1 MGYMK
6 NTDASNKMIQTNVN
20 KADASYANTQED
32 NVNAQDSR
40 SQTISSEEL
49 ADREV
54 YKFRLVTRLGE
65 TMLKN
70 GGEIFRAD
78 EAMRYAADAFGLKD
92 FCSYV
97 IANGM
102 FSSFCSGN
110 QMYSCKILSLP
121 LTPIV
126 LNKVEA
132 LNALSRKISSEGC
145 SPEEVEN
152 ALNEI
157 DCMES
162 VANWKKVLAAAA
174 GAACF
179 SCLFRGSITDGAG
192 AFIAGLVL
200 FLLYPCAKLHLPK
213 IMTNIAGAAVAAL
226 MCCLLYGL
234 GIGNNL
240 DLMMIGPVFVMAPG
254 VLLTNAIRNFMEND
268 YLSGLLRL
276 MDAVL
281 VAGAIAIGVG
291 SVMRIWFMLTGGA
304 I

>member
-1 MGYMK
+1 MCVECV
-6 NTDASNKMIQTNVN
+6 VN
-20 KADASYANTQED
+20 EAGTE
-32 NVNAQDSR
+32 
-40 SQTISSEEL
+40 
-49 ADREV
+49 REV

-65 TMLKN
+65 MMLKN

-78 EAMRYAADAFGLKD
+78 EAMHYAAEAFGLQD

-126 LNKVEA
+126 LSKVEA
-132 LNALSRKISSEGC
+132 LNDLSRKIATDGC
-145 SPEEVEN
+145 TPEEMEA
-152 ALNEI
+152 ALDEI
-157 DCMES
+157 DRMAG
-162 VANWKKVLAAAA
+162 VKNWKMVLAAAC

-179 SCLFRGSITDGAG
+179 SCLFKGSLQDGLG
-192 AFIAGLVL
+192 AFIAGAILEW

-213 IMTNIAGAAVAAL
+213 IMTNIAGAVVAAAV
-226 MCCLLYGL
+226 CCSLFSFGL
-234 GIGNNL
+234 GKNL

-254 VLLTNAIRNFMEND
+254 VLLTNAFRNFMEND

-291 SVMRIWFMLTGGA
+291 SVMRLWFMLTGGTL
-304 I
+304 